1 MKTILKT
8 CLFTAAIAVAGC
20 ANTMPKTSS
29 DAALQDSLSA
39 VPGVIMVQVEGFK
52 AQEGQVSLALFDEAG
67 YKGGAPVRGKNAD
80 VMGEV
85 VTVKFDGLPTGEYGI
100 KLYQDVDL
108 NGKMNTNAFGIP
120 TEPYAFSNN
129 AKGMMGPAKWDAAK
143 FTVTETGA
151 VQRISFK

>member
-8 CLFTAAIAVAGC
+8 CLFTAVIAVAGC
-20 ANTMPKTSS
+20 ANTMPKPSS
-29 DAALQDSLSA
+29 DVALQDSLNA

-52 AQEGQVSLALFDEAG
+52 VQQGQVSLALFDEAG

-80 VMGEV
+80 VSGEV
-85 VTVKFDGLPTGEYGI
+85 VTVKFEGLPAGEYGI
-100 KLYQDVDL
+100 KLYQDEDL
-108 NGKMNTNAFGIP
+108 NGKMNANAFGIP